1 MRWGCVGVA
10 LGLSWGCL
18 GVALGLRW
26 GCVGV
31 ALGLR
36 WGCVGVA
43 LGLRWG
49 CVGLGFFFSFNNYCL
64 LWIATILFVF
74 VQTEMTNEGQVR
86 PVFLKGREGVINQ
99 CIK

>member
-1 MRWGCVGVA
+1 MVGLA
-10 LGLSWGCL
+10 LGLRLTCIGMINYIILCV

-43 LGLRWG
+43 LGLHWG
-49 CVGLGFFFSFNNYCL
+49 CVGVALGLCLPFF
-64 LWIATILFVF
+64 ILFF
-74 VQTEMTNEGQVR
+74 Y
-86 PVFLKGREGVINQ
+86 
-99 CIK
+99 